1 MGLVALKG
9 KGEVKL
15 DIIKGIQGAS
25 VGTCIRVPDHSAHGI
40 GDKGLWI
47 LLFILLSMILF

>member
-15 DIIKGIQGAS
+15 DIIIKGIG
-25 VGTCIRVPDHSAHGI
+25 GLCRDMYTGI
-40 GDKGLWI
+40 
-47 LLFILLSMILF
+47 